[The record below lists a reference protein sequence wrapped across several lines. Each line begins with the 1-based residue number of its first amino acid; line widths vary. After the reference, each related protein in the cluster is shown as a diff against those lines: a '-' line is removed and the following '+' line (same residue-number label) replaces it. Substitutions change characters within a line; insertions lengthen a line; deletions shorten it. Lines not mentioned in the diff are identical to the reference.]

1 MNGNKECFNRIRET
15 VRINER
21 EVASR
26 YNKAKKYFLKTYK
39 LYNQYLD
46 YEKYIMKRYLEYID
60 TNDHGRKDMIIE
72 DAVQRYEKI
81 KYILKSLN
89 IGLVVGD
96 NDKDTTL
103 NSIRDYVRS
112 HDEEVFKKYEKALD
126 NRDKAFKSFIKY
138 LNYEKTDDNDRNKAF
153 EVSDKCLEYEKADDD
168 YNRISRLYDQY
179 SDIEIDILRKYL
191 EYINTS
197 DDDRKAKLNEEI
209 ISAYPKIKNILKSLE
224 IE

>member
-15 VRINER
+15 VCINER
-21 EVASR
+21 EVANR

-39 LYNQYLD
+39 LYNQYID
-46 YEKYIMKRYLEYID
+46 YKKYIMKKYLEYID
-60 TNDHGRKDMIIE
+60 TNDVGRKNMIIE
-72 DAVQRYEKI
+72 DAVQRYDKI

-103 NSIRDYVRS
+103 NNIRDYVRS
-112 HDEEVFKKYEKALD
+112 HDEEVFKKYEKALEH
-126 NRDKAFKSFIKY
+126 RDKAFKLFIKY
-138 LNYEKTDDNDRNKAF
+138 LNYEKTDDDDHNKAF
-153 EVSDKCLEYEKADDD
+153 EVSDKCLEYEKADEDC
-168 YNRISRLYDQY
+168 NRILRLYDQY
-179 SDIEIDILRKYL
+179 FENETNILNKYL

-197 DDDRKAKLNEEI
+197 DDDRKTKLSEEI
-209 ISAYPKIKNILKSLE
+209 ISAYSKIKNILKSLE